1 MRRRRFV
8 SGLGLVPAL
17 LVGSL
22 APGPTAWAD
31 VRPAKKPATTT
42 TTLSPRE
49 ARVQELRQLV
59 GEASSQEGNLLTEIA
74 DIESRLNDL
83 DDAVYDLTKQ
93 TTAAQRRLDTAQR
106 TLQKAE
112 ADQDTA
118 VRRLGAVQAQVDASR
133 QEMNQ
138 TVAAM
143 YQRGTSE
150 EQAVYVALVEGAA
163 TPQDLFSAQRYMAGT
178 IKSDRRDLDHFVALK
193 EDADQLRHQVD
204 ARAEEIRVT
213 RDQQAA
219 ERDRLTGLKDQALAN
234 RAAAK
239 SEEDRQQDLLKQV
252 QDQKADFQS
261 ELNALQVESGAVG
274 EFLRQVQAGQKLAS
288 RRKRTFKAPVA
299 GPISSGFGIRV
310 HPILGDVRMHTG
322 VDFAVGT
329 GFPIKAAGPGI
340 VVWAGP
346 RGGYGNA
353 VIIDHRNG
361 LATLY
366 AHQSRVNVTVGDK
379 VTSGQIV
386 GFVGQ
391 TGMSTGPHLH
401 FEVRE
406 LGAPVDPL
414 GYL

>member
-1 MRRRRFV
+1 MRRRRFAPV
-8 SGLGLVPAL
+8 FGLVLSL
-17 LVGSL
+17 LAGPL
-22 APGPTAWAD
+22 GPGHTAWAAGK
-31 VRPAKKPATTT
+31 AKKPATTT
-42 TTLSPRE
+42 TTRSPRE
-49 ARVQELRQLV
+49 ARVAELRELV
-59 GEASSQEGNLLTEIA
+59 GEASAQEAVLLTEIA
-74 DIESRLNDL
+74 DIESRLDDL
-83 DDAVYDLTKQ
+83 DKAVWDLTKQ
-93 TTAAQRRLDTAQR
+93 TTAAQRRLDAAQR
-106 TLQKAE
+106 TLVRAE

-118 VRRLGAVQAQVDASR
+118 IRRLGAVQAQVDASR
-133 QEMNQ
+133 HEMSQ

-163 TPQDLFSAQRYMAGT
+163 NPQDLFSAQRYVAGT
-178 IKSDRRDLDHFVALK
+178 IKSDRKELDHFVALK

-204 ARAEEIRVT
+204 ARAEEIRVS

-219 ERDRLTGLKDQALAN
+219 ERDRLTGLKNEALGN

-239 SEEDRQQDLLKQV
+239 SEEDRQQDILKEI
-252 QDQKADFQS
+252 QDRKSDFQS

-274 EFLRQVQAGQKLAS
+274 EFLRQVQAGQKLAP
-288 RRKRTFKAPVA
+288 RKKRTFKAPVA
-299 GPISSGFGIRV
+299 APVSSGFGTRV

-322 VDFAVGT
+322 IDYAVGT

-366 AHQSRVNVTVGDK
+366 AHQSRVNVTPGQK
-379 VTSGQIV
+379 VTAGQVV

-406 LGAPVDPL
+406 LGAPADPML
-414 GYL
+414 YL

>member
-1 MRRRRFV
+1 MRRRRCA
-8 SGLGLVPAL
+8 SGVGVVVVVLG
-17 LVGSL
+17 GSL
-22 APGPTAWAD
+22 GTGPAAWA
-31 VRPAKKPATTT
+31 VVHPGKKPSTTT

-49 ARVQELRQLV
+49 ARVRELRDLV
-59 GEASSQEGNLLTEIA
+59 GEASAQEADLLSEVA
-74 DIESRLNDL
+74 DIESRLDDL
-83 DDAVYDLTKQ
+83 DKAVTDLTKQ
-93 TTAAQRRLDTAQR
+93 TSAAQRRLDTAQR

-112 ADQDTA
+112 ADQVVA
-118 VRRLGAVQAQVDASR
+118 IQRLGAMQAQVDAAR
-133 QEMNQ
+133 QNMNQ

-150 EQAVYVALVEGAA
+150 EQAVYVALVEGAS
-163 TPQDLFSAQRYMAGT
+163 TPQDLFSAQRYVSGT

-193 EDADQLRHQVD
+193 EDADDLRKQVD

-213 RDQQAA
+213 RDQQVA
-219 ERDRLTGLKDQALAN
+219 ERDRLIGLKNEALAN

-252 QDQKADFQS
+252 QDKKADFQS

-274 EFLRQVQAGQKLAS
+274 EFLRQVQAGQKLAP
-288 RRKRTFKAPVA
+288 RKKRTFKAPVA

-322 VDFAVGT
+322 VDYAVGT
-329 GFPIKAAGPGI
+329 GYPIRAAGPGI

-366 AHQSRVNVTVGDK
+366 GHQSAVNVTVGQK
-379 VTSGQIV
+379 VAAGQVV

-391 TGMSTGPHLH
+391 TGMATGPHLH

-406 LGAPVDPL
+406 FGAPVDPL
-414 GYL
+414 MYL

>member
-1 MRRRRFV
+1 MPHRPYAPVVALVVV
-8 SGLGLVPAL
+8 SI
-17 LVGSL
+17 GSGH
-22 APGPTAWAD
+22 AAWA
-31 VRPAKKPATTT
+31 AKKPPTTT
-42 TTLSPRE
+42 TTLSARE
-49 ARVQELRQLV
+49 ERVQELRSLV
-59 GEASSQEGNLLTEIA
+59 GEASAHEAVLLSEIA
-74 DIESRLNDL
+74 DIEARLDDL
-83 DDAVYDLTKQ
+83 DDAVWDLTKQ
-93 TTAAQRRLDTAQR
+93 STAAQRRLDAAER
-106 TLQKAE
+106 NLKKAE
-112 ADQDTA
+112 ADQDVA
-118 VRRLGAVQAQVDASR
+118 LRRLGVAQGQVDASR
-133 QEMNQ
+133 QQMNQ

-150 EQAVYVALVEGAA
+150 EQALYVALVQGAA
-163 TPQDLFSAQRYMAGT
+163 NPNDLFSAQRYVAGT
-178 IKSDRRDLDHFVALK
+178 IKTNRRELDHFLALK
-193 EDADQLRHQVD
+193 EEADQLKHQVD

-213 RDQQAA
+213 RDEQIA
-219 ERDRLTGLKDQALAN
+219 ERDRLQGLKDQALAN

-239 SEEDRQQDLLKQV
+239 SEEDRQQELLKEV

-274 EFLRQVQAGQKLAS
+274 DFLRQVQAGQKLAP
-288 RRKRTFKAPVA
+288 RKKRTFKAPVGA
-299 GPISSGFGIRV
+299 PISSGFGIRV

-322 VDFAVGT
+322 IDYAAGT
-329 GFPIKAAGPGI
+329 GAPIKAAGSGI

-366 AHQSRVNVTVGDK
+366 AHQSRVNATVGQK
-379 VTSGQIV
+379 VSTGQVI

-414 GYL
+414 WYL

>member
-1 MRRRRFV
+1 MPHRPV
-8 SGLGLVPAL
+8 APVVAL
-17 LVGSL
+17 LVVSLGSGH
-22 APGPTAWAD
+22 AAWA
-31 VRPAKKPATTT
+31 AKKPPTTT

-49 ARVQELRQLV
+49 ERVRELRSLV
-59 GEASSQEGNLLTEIA
+59 GEASAQEAGLLSEIA
-74 DIESRLNDL
+74 DIEARLDDL
-83 DDAVYDLTKQ
+83 DDAVWDLTKQ
-93 TTAAQRRLDTAQR
+93 STAAQRRLDAAER
-106 TLQKAE
+106 NLKKAE
-112 ADQDTA
+112 ADQDVA
-118 VRRLGAVQAQVDASR
+118 IRRLGVAQGQVDASR
-133 QEMNQ
+133 QQMNQ

-150 EQAVYVALVEGAA
+150 EQALYVALVQGAA
-163 TPQDLFSAQRYMAGT
+163 NANDLFSAQRYVAGA
-178 IKSDRRDLDHFVALK
+178 IKTNRRELDHFLALK
-193 EDADQLRHQVD
+193 EEADGLRHQVE
-204 ARAEEIRVT
+204 ARAQEIRTT
-213 RDQQAA
+213 RDEQAA
-219 ERDRLTGLKDQALAN
+219 ERDRLRGLKDQALAN

-239 SEEDRQQDLLKQV
+239 SEEDRQQELLKQV
-252 QDQKADFQS
+252 QDKKSDFQS

-274 EFLRQVQAGQKLAS
+274 DFLRQVQAGQKLAP
-288 RRKRTFKAPVA
+288 RKKRTFRAPVA
-299 GPISSGFGIRV
+299 APVSSGFGTRV
-310 HPILGDVRMHTG
+310 HPILGEVRVHTG
-322 VDFAVGT
+322 IDYAAGT
-329 GFPIKAAGPGI
+329 GVPIKAAGSGI

-366 AHQSRVNVTVGDK
+366 AHQSRVNATVGQK
-379 VTSGQIV
+379 VSTGQVV

>member
-1 MRRRRFV
+1 MPHRPV
-8 SGLGLVPAL
+8 APVVAL
-17 LVGSL
+17 LVVSLGSGH
-22 APGPTAWAD
+22 AAWA
-31 VRPAKKPATTT
+31 AKKPPTTT

-49 ARVQELRQLV
+49 ERVRELRSLV
-59 GEASSQEGNLLTEIA
+59 GEASAQEAGLLSEIA
-74 DIESRLNDL
+74 DIEARLDDL
-83 DDAVYDLTKQ
+83 DDAVWDLTKQ
-93 TTAAQRRLDTAQR
+93 STAAQRRLDAAER
-106 TLQKAE
+106 NLKKAE
-112 ADQDTA
+112 ADQDVA
-118 VRRLGAVQAQVDASR
+118 IRRLGVAQGQVDASR
-133 QEMNQ
+133 QQMNQ

-150 EQAVYVALVEGAA
+150 EQALYVALVQGAA
-163 TPQDLFSAQRYMAGT
+163 NANDLFSAQRYVAGT
-178 IKSDRRDLDHFVALK
+178 IKTNRRELDHFLALK
-193 EDADQLRHQVD
+193 EEADRLRHQVE
-204 ARAEEIRVT
+204 ARAQEIRTT
-213 RDQQAA
+213 RDEQAA
-219 ERDRLTGLKDQALAN
+219 ERDRLRGLKDQALAN

-239 SEEDRQQDLLKQV
+239 SEEDRQQELLKQV
-252 QDQKADFQS
+252 QDKKSDFQS

-274 EFLRQVQAGQKLAS
+274 DFLRQVQAGQKLAP
-288 RRKRTFKAPVA
+288 RKKRTFRAPVGA
-299 GPISSGFGIRV
+299 PVSSGFGTRV
-310 HPILGDVRMHTG
+310 HPILGEVRVHTG
-322 VDFAVGT
+322 IDYAAGT
-329 GFPIKAAGPGI
+329 GVPIKAAGSGI

-366 AHQSRVNVTVGDK
+366 AHQSRVNATVGQK
-379 VTSGQIV
+379 VSTGQVV

>member
-1 MRRRRFV
+1 MRCRPFV
-8 SGLGLVPAL
+8 PVLAVVVVTIGSGQ
-17 LVGSL
+17 
-22 APGPTAWAD
+22 TAWA
-31 VRPAKKPATTT
+31 AKKPATTT

-49 ARVQELRQLV
+49 ARIQELREMV
-59 GEASSQEGNLLTEIA
+59 GEASEQEAGLLTEIA
-74 DIESRLNDL
+74 DIESRLDDL
-83 DDAVYDLTKQ
+83 DTAVADLTKQ
-93 TTAAQRRLDTAQR
+93 TTAAQRRLDAAQR
-106 TLQKAE
+106 SLQKAE
-112 ADQDTA
+112 TDQTVA
-118 VRRLGAVQAQVDASR
+118 LIRLGAAQAQVDASR
-133 QEMNQ
+133 QQMNQ

-150 EQAVYVALVEGAA
+150 EQAVYVALVEGAS
-163 TPQDLFSAQRYMAGT
+163 TPQDLFSAQRYVSGT
-178 IKSDRRDLDHFVALK
+178 IKADRRELDHFVALK
-193 EDADQLRHQVD
+193 EDADRLRHEVE
-204 ARAEEIRVT
+204 ARAEEMRQT

-219 ERDRLTGLKDQALAN
+219 ERDRLSGLKTEALAN

-239 SEEDRQQDLLKQV
+239 SEEDRQQDLLKEV
-252 QDQKADFQS
+252 QDRKSDFQS

-274 EFLRQVQAGQKLAS
+274 EFLRQVQAGQKLAP

-299 GPISSGFGIRV
+299 APVSSGFGIRV

-322 VDFAVGT
+322 IDFAVGT

-361 LATLY
+361 LGTLY
-366 AHQSRVNVTVGDK
+366 AHQSRVNVTVGQK
-379 VTSGQIV
+379 VTAGQVV

-406 LGAPVDPL
+406 LGAPIDPL
-414 GYL
+414 LYL